1 MSVIAQPQ
9 SASDLA
15 GLFTSHASHLRHTVR
30 RVVGAPDEVVEDAC
44 QFAWSALIG
53 RGGPGRT
60 DATLSWLVTTAVREA
75 AKLLERDSRE
85 LPLDEPLETVIEAPG
100 GGPHEL
106 LEARERIAA
115 LAALP
120 ERQRRLLWLH
130 AVGLTYAEMAIHERC
145 TRRAVERH
153 LLRAKSSIRAIAS
166 E

>member
-1 MSVIAQPQ
+1 MSITAQPQ
-9 SASDLA
+9 SAPDLA
-15 GLFTSHASHLRHTVR
+15 GLFTTHASHLRHTVR
-30 RVVGAPDEVVEDAC
+30 RVIGAPDEVVEDAC

-53 RGGPGRT
+53 LGGPRRA

-75 AKLLERDSRE
+75 AKLLERESRE
-85 LPLDEPLETVIEAPG
+85 LPLDEQIQTVIEAPG
-100 GGPHEL
+100 SGPHEL

-120 ERQRRLLWLH
+120 ERQQRLVWLH
-130 AVGLTYAEMAIHERC
+130 AVGLTYAEMANHERC

-153 LLRAKSSIRAIAS
+153 LLRAKGAIRAIAG